1 MAKIIFLSM
10 LMVIQKQIRNDIFID
25 IFLKQSGHG
34 FGGSGGG
41 FSGGTFND
49 GFDDDGNGGRSGPF
63 ATKKE
68 LKELRNEIITKL
80 EALTRLEAKMEL
92 INHLWRDEMLRNTK
106 IMRDDFHVMKDEL
119 KRELQGEI
127 KDAIT
132 QDLKVLLLK
141 NRFF

>member
-1 MAKIIFLSM
+1 
-10 LMVIQKQIRNDIFID
+10 
-25 IFLKQSGHG
+25 
-34 FGGSGGG
+34 
-41 FSGGTFND
+41 
-49 GFDDDGNGGRSGPF
+49 
-63 ATKKE
+63 
-68 LKELRNEIITKL
+68 
-80 EALTRLEAKMEL
+80 MEL